1 MRCRGAILRLHLHVH
16 LQVHAVARALAWVHE
31 RCGRQIQKTVASA
44 LADTLRLFPMYGTWR
59 STKKGLCFAKSLV
72 RGP

>member
-1 MRCRGAILRLHLHVH
+1 MRCRGAILKSICMCTCKCM
-16 LQVHAVARALAWVHE
+16 QAARALAWIHE
-31 RCGRQIQKTVASA
+31 RCGRQMQKTVASA
-44 LADTLRLFPMYGTWR
+44 LAGALRLFLMYGTWR

>member
-1 MRCRGAILRLHLHVH
+1 M
-16 LQVHAVARALAWVHE
+16 
-31 RCGRQIQKTVASA
+31 QKTVASA
-44 LADTLRLFPMYGTWR
+44 LAGALRLFLMYGTSR